1 MSKGKASPIRR
12 PRTTAAVP
20 RQPLLVL
27 VREELRDA
35 LHRKYRAGDRLP
47 SEPDLAA
54 TYGVSRP
61 TIREVLS
68 GLERDG
74 SVRRVHG
81 VGTFVNDEAIK
92 VTSTVDIDLGVTE
105 AVEAARR
112 RLGVRILASARQV
125 PPADVA
131 GELALAGDEE
141 VLWIERLIL
150 ADETPAAYVV
160 DAVPERIASIAR
172 QPYSGGSVYRFLE
185 EACGLSLLGGAAR
198 ISAVSADRRQSRL
211 LRVPLG
217 SALLRLK
224 QVEHTK
230 DEVACLFS
238 LEHYVPSVFD
248 LTIRR
253 TRHGRGADR

>member
-1 MSKGKASPIRR
+1 MTKGKTLAIRR
-12 PRTTAAVP
+12 PRSTAAAP

-68 GLERDG
+68 SLEQDG
-74 SVRRVHG
+74 IVRRVHG
-81 VGTFVNDEAIK
+81 VGTFVNENAAK

-112 RLGVRILASARQV
+112 RLGVRVLARITRV

-131 GELALAGDEE
+131 SELRLAGDEE

-160 DAVPERIASIAR
+160 DAVPQRVAATAR

-185 EACGLSLLGGAAR
+185 EGCGLSLLGGGAR

-224 QVEHTK
+224 QIEHTT
-230 DEVACLFS
+230 DDAACLFS

-248 LTIRR
+248 LTVRR
-253 TRHGRGADR
+253 TRRGRGADR